1 MAFILTEKRDSTGII
16 TLNHAEKRNALSE
29 TLIEEITSAL
39 EGFRALE
46 IRAVVLRA
54 QPGIKVWSAGHD
66 VNELPLRGR
75 DPLGWNDPLR
85 ILIRSIQE
93 FPAPVIGM
101 IEGSVWGGACEVAM
115 ACNILIA
122 TPDAAFA
129 ITPAKLGVPYNL
141 GGLMTLINMIPLPI
155 VKEML
160 FTAQPLPAD
169 QALNLGIIN
178 YIKANDEIGR
188 VENALI
194 AERRHADFGAQ
205 TLGSILIG
213 TGEHQDANER
223 QGGIRG
229 IRRRRRMGTPPRKRL
244 RAIATTLRWS
254 PKAISLVHF
263 SPFRLGNS
271 AYRTVCGVARSYS
284 SIPAMRSSRMATNRA
299 PCPEPIVLTSTHSS
313 STSSTMPSICELF
326 ATKCTSPSKSRQ
338 RAPLRARSS
347 AASPADLRASASGR
361 VALRRSRFVGI
372 ESTR

>member
-115 ACNILIA
+115 ACDILIA
-122 TPDAAFA
+122 TPEAAFA

-178 YIKANDEIGR
+178 YIKANDEIESFVFDMAQR
-188 VENALI
+188 I
-194 AERRHADFGAQ
+194 ANNSPLSISSMKDSLRLLSSAHAVTPDLFEKIQGMRRIVYDSEDYQ
-205 TLGSILIG
+205 
-213 TGEHQDANER
+213 E
-223 QGGIRG
+223 GIRAF
-229 IRRRRRMGTPPRKRL
+229 REKRK
-244 RAIATTLRWS
+244 
-254 PKAISLVHF
+254 PK
-263 SPFRLGNS
+263 
-271 AYRTVCGVARSYS
+271 
-284 SIPAMRSSRMATNRA
+284 
-299 PCPEPIVLTSTHSS
+299 
-313 STSSTMPSICELF
+313 F
-326 ATKCTSPSKSRQ
+326 AGK
-338 RAPLRARSS
+338 
-347 AASPADLRASASGR
+347 
-361 VALRRSRFVGI
+361 
-372 ESTR
+372 

>member
-115 ACNILIA
+115 ACDILIA

-178 YIKANDEIGR
+178 YIKANDEIESFVFDMAQR
-188 VENALI
+188 I
-194 AERRHADFGAQ
+194 ANNSPLSISSMKDSLRLLSSAHAVTPDLFEKIQGMRRIVYDSEDYQ
-205 TLGSILIG
+205 
-213 TGEHQDANER
+213 E
-223 QGGIRG
+223 GIRAF
-229 IRRRRRMGTPPRKRL
+229 REKRKPRFMGK
-244 RAIATTLRWS
+244 
-254 PKAISLVHF
+254 
-263 SPFRLGNS
+263 
-271 AYRTVCGVARSYS
+271 
-284 SIPAMRSSRMATNRA
+284 
-299 PCPEPIVLTSTHSS
+299 
-313 STSSTMPSICELF
+313 
-326 ATKCTSPSKSRQ
+326 
-338 RAPLRARSS
+338 
-347 AASPADLRASASGR
+347 
-361 VALRRSRFVGI
+361 
-372 ESTR
+372 

>member
-115 ACNILIA
+115 ACDILIA
-122 TPDAAFA
+122 TPEAAFA

-178 YIKANDEIGR
+178 YIKANDEIESFVFDMAQR
-188 VENALI
+188 I
-194 AERRHADFGAQ
+194 ANNSPLSISSMKDSLRLLSSAHAVTPDLFEKIQGMRRIVYDSEDYQ
-205 TLGSILIG
+205 
-213 TGEHQDANER
+213 E
-223 QGGIRG
+223 GIRAF
-229 IRRRRRMGTPPRKRL
+229 REKRKPRFMGK
-244 RAIATTLRWS
+244 
-254 PKAISLVHF
+254 
-263 SPFRLGNS
+263 
-271 AYRTVCGVARSYS
+271 
-284 SIPAMRSSRMATNRA
+284 
-299 PCPEPIVLTSTHSS
+299 
-313 STSSTMPSICELF
+313 
-326 ATKCTSPSKSRQ
+326 
-338 RAPLRARSS
+338 
-347 AASPADLRASASGR
+347 
-361 VALRRSRFVGI
+361 
-372 ESTR
+372 

>member
-54 QPGIKVWSAGHD
+54 QPGVKVWSAGHD

-115 ACNILIA
+115 ACDILIA

-178 YIKANDEIGR
+178 YIKANDEIESFVFDMAQR
-188 VENALI
+188 I
-194 AERRHADFGAQ
+194 ANNSPLSISSMKDSLRLLSSAHAVTPDLFEKIQGMRRIVYDSEDYQ
-205 TLGSILIG
+205 
-213 TGEHQDANER
+213 E
-223 QGGIRG
+223 GIRAF
-229 IRRRRRMGTPPRKRL
+229 REKRKPRFMGK
-244 RAIATTLRWS
+244 
-254 PKAISLVHF
+254 
-263 SPFRLGNS
+263 
-271 AYRTVCGVARSYS
+271 
-284 SIPAMRSSRMATNRA
+284 
-299 PCPEPIVLTSTHSS
+299 
-313 STSSTMPSICELF
+313 
-326 ATKCTSPSKSRQ
+326 
-338 RAPLRARSS
+338 
-347 AASPADLRASASGR
+347 
-361 VALRRSRFVGI
+361 
-372 ESTR
+372 

>member
-115 ACNILIA
+115 ACDILIA

-178 YIKANDEIGR
+178 YIKANDEIESFVFDMAQR
-188 VENALI
+188 I
-194 AERRHADFGAQ
+194 ANNSPLSISSMKDSLRLLSSAHAVTPDLFEKIQGMRRIVYDSEDYQ
-205 TLGSILIG
+205 
-213 TGEHQDANER
+213 E
-223 QGGIRG
+223 GIRAF
-229 IRRRRRMGTPPRKRL
+229 REKRKPRFPGK
-244 RAIATTLRWS
+244 
-254 PKAISLVHF
+254 
-263 SPFRLGNS
+263 
-271 AYRTVCGVARSYS
+271 
-284 SIPAMRSSRMATNRA
+284 
-299 PCPEPIVLTSTHSS
+299 
-313 STSSTMPSICELF
+313 
-326 ATKCTSPSKSRQ
+326 
-338 RAPLRARSS
+338 
-347 AASPADLRASASGR
+347 
-361 VALRRSRFVGI
+361 
-372 ESTR
+372 

>member
-115 ACNILIA
+115 ACDILIA

-141 GGLMTLINMIPLPI
+141 GGLMTLINMIPLP
-155 VKEML
+155 VFKEML

-169 QALNLGIIN
+169 QAFNLGIIN
-178 YIKANDEIGR
+178 YIKTAEEITPFVICQQGKYILLLR
-188 VENALI
+188 
-194 AERRHADFGAQ
+194 D
-205 TLGSILIG
+205 ILI
-213 TGEHQDANER
+213 
-223 QGGIRG
+223 
-229 IRRRRRMGTPPRKRL
+229 MLKKKVS
-244 RAIATTLRWS
+244 TL
-254 PKAISLVHF
+254 IF
-263 SPFRLGNS
+263 
-271 AYRTVCGVARSYS
+271 
-284 SIPAMRSSRMATNRA
+284 
-299 PCPEPIVLTSTHSS
+299 
-313 STSSTMPSICELF
+313 
-326 ATKCTSPSKSRQ
+326 
-338 RAPLRARSS
+338 
-347 AASPADLRASASGR
+347 
-361 VALRRSRFVGI
+361 
-372 ESTR
+372 